1 MSKSIA
7 DNYFRKCQYL
17 LNKISILKKEN
28 IALKF
33 ENADLKQENKK
44 LKEQVVS
51 CPYKK
56 TKRDYTSMGLY
67 ND

>member
-1 MSKSIA
+1 MSESIA
-7 DNYFRKCQYL
+7 DDYFRKCQYL
-17 LNKISILKKEN
+17 LNENSKLKKEI

-44 LKEQVVS
+44 LEEQMIS

-56 TKRDYTSMGLY
+56 PKRDYTSMGVY